1 MPGLQGKAWTSHA
14 TVGRIRQP
22 CLGVVPRVRTQLA
35 IQLPDPDLLQRLKA
49 AAGARGRTVT
59 SLASE
64 WLEAGLTG
72 RIADPAQQ
80 ALAQRV
86 AALEA
91 AVAALEA
98 RQPSRSARSKPQP
111 LKPASVSS
119 TGSTATTGAIETT
132 ELARRLGTNRK
143 ALTARIIRR
152 GGARVGLEL
161 EGWRIVGKAP
171 GPESSP
177 WLWEPIA

>member
-1 MPGLQGKAWTSHA
+1 M
-14 TVGRIRQP
+14 
-22 CLGVVPRVRTQLA
+22 PRVRTQLA

-59 SLASE
+59 SLAIE
-64 WLEAGLTG
+64 WIEAGLTG
-72 RIADPAQQ
+72 RIADPDQQ

-86 AALEA
+86 TALEA

-98 RQPSRSARSKPQP
+98 RQPSRSARSKPQA

-119 TGSTATTGAIETT
+119 TGSTATPAPAGAITT
-132 ELARRLGTNRK
+132 AELARRLGTNRK
-143 ALTARIIRR
+143 AFTARILRR
-152 GGARVGLEL
+152 KGARVGLEL

-171 GPESSP
+171 GGDSSP